1 MTTTT
6 KFELAGA
13 PHLPPTSTVGGV
25 MRQVLY
31 ALVPAIAAHIWYFGW
46 GIVFQIALAVGFAL
60 VFEVAMLKARQR
72 PIRPFL
78 SDYSAVVT
86 GVLFALCMPPLAPWW
101 IAAVGMLFAI
111 VIAKHLYGGL
121 GYNLFNPA
129 MVGFA
134 AVIIAFPID
143 LSNWLTPRQLS
154 PGLPGIGET
163 AYAILTG
170 RLPAGLS
177 WDVISQ
183 ATPLDALRTGVQ
195 QNFSVPEIRA
205 NPVFGDFGGMGWEW
219 IANWYAI
226 GGIWL
231 IYKRVISWHV
241 PVAVLLTVV
250 VVSAPMWLL
259 GPDTN
264 PSPAQNIFSGALVL
278 AAFFIATDPVSGSS
292 TMTGKLIF
300 GAGVAIITLGIRRFG
315 GFPDGVAFAILL
327 MNMLAPLIDR
337 YTRPRTYGHRR

>member
-1 MTTTT
+1 M

-13 PHLPPTSTVGGV
+13 PHLPPTTTVAGV

-31 ALVPAIAAHIWYFGW
+31 ALVPAIAAHWWYFGW

-60 VFEVAMLKARQR
+60 LFEAAMLKARQR
-72 PIRPFL
+72 PIRVFL

-101 IAAVGMLFAI
+101 IAAIGMLFAI

-143 LSNWLTPRQLS
+143 LSNWLIPRSLS
-154 PGLPGIGET
+154 PGLPGAGET
-163 AYAILTG
+163 AWAILTG
-170 RLPAGLS
+170 SLPAGLS
-177 WDVISQ
+177 WDAISQ
-183 ATPLDALRTGVQ
+183 ATPLDALRSGVQ
-195 QNFSVPEIRA
+195 DQLLVTEIRQD
-205 NPVFGDFGGMGWEW
+205 PIFGDFGGRGWEW

-226 GGIWL
+226 GGLWL

-241 PVAVLLTVV
+241 PVAVLVTVIAL
-250 VVSAPMWLL
+250 STPMWLF

-264 PSPAQNIFSGALVL
+264 PSPPQHIFSGALVL
-278 AAFFIATDPVSGSS
+278 AAFFIATDPVSGCS
-292 TMTGKLIF
+292 TLRGKLIF
-300 GAGVAIITLGIRRFG
+300 GAGVAIFTLAIRRFG
-315 GFPDGVAFAILL
+315 GFPDGVAFAVLM
-327 MNMLAPLIDR
+327 MNMFAPLIDR

>member
-1 MTTTT
+1 M
-6 KFELAGA
+6 KFELRGA
-13 PHLPPTSTVGGV
+13 PHLPPTSSVAAM

-31 ALVPAIAAHIWYFGW
+31 ALIPAIAAHWWYFGW
-46 GIVFQIALAVGFAL
+46 GIFFQIALAVGFAL
-60 VFEVAMLKARQR
+60 LFETAMLKARQR
-72 PIRPFL
+72 SIRLFL
-78 SDYSAVVT
+78 GDYSAVVT

-101 IAAVGMLFAI
+101 IAAIGMLFAI

-121 GYNLFNPA
+121 GFNLFNPA

-154 PGLPGIGET
+154 PGLPGLGET
-163 AYAILTG
+163 ARAVLFG
-170 RLPAGLS
+170 QLPASLS

-195 QNFSVPEIRA
+195 DNFSLTEIR
-205 NPVFGDFGGMGWEW
+205 NQPIFGDFGGMGWEW
-219 IANWYAI
+219 IANWYAL

-241 PVAVLLTVV
+241 PVAVLATVIL
-250 VVSAPMWLL
+250 VSTPMWLL

-264 PSPAQNIFSGALVL
+264 PSPLQHIFSGALVL
-278 AAFFIATDPVSGSS
+278 AAFFIATDPVSGCS
-292 TMTGKLIF
+292 TLRGKLIF
-300 GAGVAIITLGIRRFG
+300 GAGVAVITLAIRRFG
-315 GFPDGVAFAILL
+315 GFPDGVAFAILM
-327 MNMLAPLIDR
+327 MNMLSPLIDR